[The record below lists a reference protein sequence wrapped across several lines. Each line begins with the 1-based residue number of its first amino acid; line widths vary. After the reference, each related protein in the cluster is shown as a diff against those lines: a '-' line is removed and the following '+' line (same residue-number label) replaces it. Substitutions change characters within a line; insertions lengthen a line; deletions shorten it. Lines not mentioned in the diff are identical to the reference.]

1 MAFFGFFDDEETK
14 KSKVGALPAKE
25 LEVVFAIQPTF
36 FLPLQGSTLK
46 KDKELYEEQLGH
58 LGSALLVEDYNAN
71 VIVDT
76 CAIQTKFKLQFPLG
90 ALLSGSYVMH
100 VVAQQLHN
108 GKVEFDDVDIYFK
121 NKVDAQNFVKDNKMH
136 GIYIDD
142 NPMCGYG
149 HHEGQKFNLIYG
161 VEYDS
166 PEHLISRFDIRACS
180 LAIDPNAMTLHA
192 VRGAAEDVSVK
203 KLVFNPVPRGC
214 SLRRYAK
221 YVSKGYT
228 ADSHQ
233 NMFFVELLKT
243 DIYKP
248 ELELLTKEY

>member
-1 MAFFGFFDDEETK
+1 MGFFGTFDDEETK
-14 KSKVGALPAKE
+14 KSKVGSVSKE
-25 LEVVFAIQPTF
+25 LQVVFEKQPTF

-46 KDKELYEEQLGH
+46 KDKELYDEQINH
-58 LGSALLVEDYNAN
+58 LGSALLVDDYNAG
-71 VIVDT
+71 VIVDS
-76 CAIQTKFKLQFPLG
+76 CQIQTQFRLKFPLG

-121 NKVDAQNFVKDNKMH
+121 TKDDAKKFVQDNQMH
-136 GIYIDD
+136 GVYIDD

-166 PEHLISRFDIRACS
+166 PENLITRFDIRACS
-180 LAIDPNAMTLHA
+180 VAIDPNTMTLHA
-192 VRGAAEDVSVK
+192 VRGAAEDISVK

-214 SLRRYAK
+214 TLRRYSK
-221 YVSKGYT
+221 YVQKGYT